1 MNNQKETIRKFVNYI
16 NNADHLG
23 GFWLPNIQRPFVWSE
38 DQIERLYDS
47 ILREY
52 PIGTLLVWKNQS
64 QIKHRKFIDNWKD
77 DLRLLDFYVPVN
89 DNTKMLV
96 LDGQQRMQS
105 LYIGLKGSYNGR
117 QLYFNLLSGDL
128 KAPDDRRFEFK
139 FYADPPGF
147 PWIKFS
153 SLVFPDKRNKE
164 FKHEIQA
171 TAGRQLNAKE
181 DDRLEENIELVR
193 NVFCL
198 QENILYQE
206 VDSIDRPQAYSEDDI
221 VEIFIR
227 ANSGGTRLD
236 KSDLL
241 FSLLV
246 SSWDDA
252 NENMTTLLD
261 ELNTD
266 GYAFGRDF
274 VLKACLVLFDK
285 GASYEVSKFRDG
297 DSKQKIEDNWI
308 SIANAVKDVKDFIR
322 GKTFIQSDKVLT
334 SYLTLIPL
342 IYFRYHYPQKWLHG
356 KERAEYLVRTMLV
369 GAFSGNPDSLI
380 DKAVKKIKD
389 DGDFIKQNIYGV
401 IRDDNRSLELTK
413 DNLFSISYT
422 DRRIHLLFNL
432 WYSFNYTPAYS
443 QNQPQL
449 DHIFPQ
455 SLLRTVKDYNPDT
468 DRWSL
473 MRYKQGARDQ
483 LANMMLLSKQE
494 NGAGGKGA
502 TSAEEWFAD
511 KDEAYLDL
519 HLIPKNPEL
528 WKLDNFEQFIEER
541 KKLILQ
547 KFDYLLTKA

>member
-1 MNNQKETIRKFVNYI
+1 
-16 NNADHLG
+16 
-23 GFWLPNIQRPFVWSE
+23 
-38 DQIERLYDS
+38 
-47 ILREY
+47 
-52 PIGTLLVWKNQS
+52 
-64 QIKHRKFIDNWKD
+64 
-77 DLRLLDFYVPVN
+77 
-89 DNTKMLV
+89 
-96 LDGQQRMQS
+96 MQS

-128 KAPDDRRFEFK
+128 KARTIEDL
-139 FYADPPGF
+139 
-147 PWIKFS
+147 
-153 SLVFPDKRNKE
+153 SLSFMQMPRLPLDKIQFFRFPDKRNKE

-171 TAGRQLNAKE
+171 TAERQLDAKE

-274 VLKACLVLFDK
+274 ILKACLVLFDK

-297 DSKQKIEDNWI
+297 DTKQKIEDNWI

-356 KERAEYLVRTMLV
+356 KGRAAYLVRTMLV

-413 DNLFSISYT
+413 ENLFGISY
-422 DRRIHLLFNL
+422 
-432 WYSFNYTPAYS
+432 
-443 QNQPQL
+443 
-449 DHIFPQ
+449 
-455 SLLRTVKDYNPDT
+455 
-468 DRWSL
+468 
-473 MRYKQGARDQ
+473 
-483 LANMMLLSKQE
+483 
-494 NGAGGKGA
+494 
-502 TSAEEWFAD
+502 
-511 KDEAYLDL
+511 
-519 HLIPKNPEL
+519 
-528 WKLDNFEQFIEER
+528 
-541 KKLILQ
+541 
-547 KFDYLLTKA
+547 